1 MKKVCLKSLGTFFLS
16 FTFLFFFFFFVS
28 FIFFYL
34 CFSFFLFLFKCRR
47 FNNNHLFSP
56 LSLYVLVYPVL
67 SFFFFFSSCHDTS
80 HHTHRHTPGHK
91 ETCRG
96 QSTVSHIW
104 FATIES
110 VFFFFL
116 FNKNIQLKLNFNMN
130 NKMKKS
136 SFSNCQLL
144 HVMQLVCLIKRYVYN
159 EEERS
164 FTSSTKRIYTC
175 RGMGWLCEGNY

>member
-16 FTFLFFFFFFVS
+16 FTFLFFFSLFHLFFSICVS
-28 FIFFYL
+28 L
-34 CFSFFLFLFKCRR
+34 SFSFFLNVDDSTTTTCF
-47 FNNNHLFSP
+47 H
-56 LSLYVLVYPVL
+56 LSLSTSIRFCL
-67 SFFFFFSSCHDTS
+67 FFFFLLSRYKPS
-80 HHTHRHTPGHK
+80 HTHRHTPGHK

-175 RGMGWLCEGNY
+175 RGMGWLWEGNY